1 MAKHFLKGG
10 VDGGSLRNEDSRAG
24 DFISPTLSVDLGD
37 VKLGVAI

>member
-1 MAKHFLKGG
+1 MEGLSEMKIL
-10 VDGGSLRNEDSRAG
+10 AG